1 MLELNLSVKSKSLS
15 ADWRRRLFTYCL
27 FSKAFMRAAPFRG
40 GLLVGLLLTT
50 TLAFGQANISP
61 AKPQSKPVIISGGT
75 IHVGNGQV
83 INSGYIAF
91 SNGKITAV
99 GEGAAPNTA
108 GADVIDATGKQVYPG
123 FICPITTLG
132 LVEIEEGARGTEDN
146 AETRELNPDARS
158 IVAYNTDSKVIPT
171 VRSNGILL
179 AQPTPEG
186 GVISGQ
192 SSVVQL
198 DAWNWEDAA
207 YKTDIGIHLTW
218 PVARV
223 NNRRRGAPM
232 PGVPQLS
239 PAEIAQKAI
248 DGITNLFS
256 EAKAYSEMA
265 KPEVTNIRFEAMRG
279 LFNGTKKLFVN
290 ADGAKEIEQAVAFAK
305 KFGLSEVIVG
315 GNESYLVTDV
325 LKESNIPVILKETQ
339 RLPDRDEDDVYLP
352 YKLPKMLQDAG
363 VLYGLTG
370 IGFWRQRNLPF
381 EAGQAVGYGLTKEQ
395 ALSMITLN
403 NAKILGIDKTTGT
416 LEVGKDANLFI
427 STGDALDM
435 ITLHVE
441 TAFIQGRNIN
451 LDNLHK
457 QLYKKFSDKY
467 GLKVDL

>member
-1 MLELNLSVKSKSLS
+1 MNKIFL
-15 ADWRRRLFTYCL
+15 LF
-27 FSKAFMRAAPFRG
+27 G
-40 GLLVGLLLTT
+40 GLLLSTILVY
-50 TLAFGQANISP
+50 GQANISP
-61 AKPQSKPVIISGGT
+61 APPQTKPVIIAGAT
-75 IHVGNGQV
+75 IHIGNGQV
-83 INSGYIAF
+83 INNGYIAF
-91 SNGKITAV
+91 DKGKITAI
-99 GEGAAPNTA
+99 GEGAAPNTL

-123 FICPITTLG
+123 FICPITSLG
-132 LVEIEEGARGTEDN
+132 LVEIEEGARGTVDDEETGEYNPN
-146 AETRELNPDARS
+146 ART

-171 VRSNGILL
+171 IRSNGILL
-179 AQPTPEG
+179 AQPTPSG
-186 GVISGQ
+186 GVISGE

-223 NNRRRGAPM
+223 QGRRRAAPT
-232 PGVPQLS
+232 PGVPQET
-239 PAEIAQKAI
+239 PAEKAQKAI
-248 DGITNLFS
+248 AAINNLFA
-256 EAKAYSEMA
+256 EAKAYAEIA
-265 KPEVTNIRFEAMRG
+265 KPQVKNVRFDAMKG
-279 LFNGTKKLFVN
+279 LFDGSKKLFVN
-290 ADGAKEIEQAVAFAK
+290 ADGAKEIIQAVAFAK
-305 KFGLSEVIVG
+305 KLGISEVIVG

-325 LKESNIPVILKETQ
+325 LKENNVPVILKETQ

-381 EAGQAVGYGLTKEQ
+381 EAGEAVGYGLTKEQ
-395 ALSMITLN
+395 ALSMITIN

-435 ITLHVE
+435 ITINVVK
-441 TAFIQGRNIN
+441 AFIQGRDIN

-457 QLYKKFSDKY
+457 QLYRKFAAKY
-467 GLKVDL
+467 GLKANL